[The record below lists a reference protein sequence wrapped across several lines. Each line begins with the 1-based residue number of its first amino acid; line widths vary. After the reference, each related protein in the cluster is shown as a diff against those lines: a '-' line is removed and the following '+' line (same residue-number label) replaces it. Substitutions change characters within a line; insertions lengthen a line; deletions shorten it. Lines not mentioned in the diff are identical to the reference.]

1 LKGQPLTN
9 RESQVCGLLSLGKG
23 NKEIA
28 WDLKLSPGT
37 IKQYLSIFVKLD
49 CHNRTEVALRT
60 IQDRV
65 SFGPFRQGLFR
76 RDGGARNPAS
86 LAIITPLPDALR
98 LSLRTKT
105 VVG

>member
-1 LKGQPLTN
+1 
-9 RESQVCGLLSLGKG
+9 LGKG

-37 IKQYLSIFVKLD
+37 IRQYLYSIFVKLD

-65 SFGPFRQGLFR
+65 SFG
-76 RDGGARNPAS
+76 ACNPAS
-86 LAIITPLPDALR
+86 LAIITHLPDALR
-98 LSLRTKT
+98 LDDAAPGSGGPSQKP
-105 VVG
+105 